1 MEGKRKIA
9 KSRIS
14 LNFKSMKISIA
25 TVLPLFKQK
34 SKFRSKNKYVA
45 IIINNQIEIS
55 KRIRIWI
62 SVQYFQI

>member
-1 MEGKRKIA
+1 MEGKSKIA

-34 SKFRSKNKYVA
+34 SKFRSKNKYA
-45 IIINNQIEIS
+45 AKLMSKQIEIS
-55 KRIRIWI
+55 K
-62 SVQYFQI
+62 